1 VRQDTASWEG
11 LRKIAT
17 ELRQLRTWLVA
28 ADAPQSWEMEMT
40 SAFKTDSSGRPAVH
54 YCLKSRGN
62 QHLLVLV
69 NAIDRPV
76 SFYLHGFA

>member
-1 VRQDTASWEG
+1 
-11 LRKIAT
+11 
-17 ELRQLRTWLVA
+17 
-28 ADAPQSWEMEMT
+28 MEMT